1 MLKGIKI
8 YKKSTRE
15 DDRTKRSNKEP
26 NKKLR
31 YNSENSKNK
40 KLLSL
45 LRNCRKLENLEGSSL
60 NRSRIKCLRKRD
72 RSKRS
77 LIDKE
82 KRK

>member
-1 MLKGIKI
+1 MLKGMKI
-8 YKKSTRE
+8 YRKSTRE
-15 DDRTKRSNKEP
+15 DDKKKRSKSEP

-45 LRNCRKLENLEGSSL
+45 LRNCKKLESLEELSQ